1 MNPTHVSKCSC
12 SSESFNDK
20 LQSRVWLL
28 IVVFVRC
35 IDCCN
40 LCEIDVF
47 GCIWWQD
54 ACACAPTGGT
64 CNRVVMF
71 QLIAWTILMRD
82 NLFQPVWLPECSSDH
97 VSTAVKFCFKHVS
110 SLLHT
115 FASYFSRMCA
125 WMYACH
131 ITISSAW
138 EFAKIN
144 ASPESPNH
152 KFRGWEFFDFCLCGH
167 GSSYTQ
173 RPRFELSIQFEDN
186 ELTIVVFFGGGYIH
200 FWAKHAKIVCWSLF
214 RCLFMFVYCFYF
226 HHVSFRLQR
235 KTHMLQRECSMVT
248 SGRNPSSFRSN
259 DLNWLVVWTIFYF
272 SIYWE

>member
-28 IVVFVRC
+28 IVVLVRC

-54 ACACAPTGGT
+54 ACACAPTSGT
-64 CNRVVMF
+64 CNQVVMF

-125 WMYACH
+125 WMYAAISPYLLLESLRRSMLH
-131 ITISSAW
+131 LSPQITSS
-138 EFAKIN
+138 
-144 ASPESPNH
+144 
-152 KFRGWEFFDFCLCGH
+152 
-167 GSSYTQ
+167 
-173 RPRFELSIQFEDN
+173 
-186 ELTIVVFFGGGYIH
+186 GGGI
-200 FWAKHAKIVCWSLF
+200 FSI
-214 RCLFMFVYCFYF
+214 FVYVDTGPVIHNAHGLNFQYN
-226 HHVSFRLQR
+226 L
-235 KTHMLQRECSMVT
+235 KTM
-248 SGRNPSSFRSN
+248 
-259 DLNWLVVWTIFYF
+259 NWL
-272 SIYWE
+272 